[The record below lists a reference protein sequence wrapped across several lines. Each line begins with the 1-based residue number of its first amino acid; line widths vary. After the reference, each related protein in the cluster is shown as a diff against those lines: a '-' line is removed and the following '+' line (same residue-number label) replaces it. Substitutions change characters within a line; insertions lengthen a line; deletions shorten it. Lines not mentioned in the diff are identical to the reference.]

1 MKNKKNKINKNMI
14 FNNAMN
20 KINNKIIK
28 INKNILWIYK
38 INIESWEI

>member
-1 MKNKKNKINKNMI
+1 MKNKKKKINKNMI

>member
-1 MKNKKNKINKNMI
+1 MKNKKKKINKNMI
-14 FNNAMN
+14 FNKAMI

-38 INIESWEI
+38 INIEFWEI